1 MRGRRIGIALTI
13 ISACSFGSGPL
24 FAKPVYATGVD
35 WLTLSVWRF
44 LFAAVASWLWLFAL
58 PEGRRALRR
67 VSRRRVVVLLLLGAF
82 YVGNTATYYAG
93 LETVPASLAALIIYV
108 YPAIVAVLALR
119 FGRRLRGRRPWGALA
134 LAMLGVAL
142 AVGNIAPD
150 HVPPATGLALM
161 IASPLVYAAWIILA
175 ARLAG
180 ERRERPSPRA
190 DEPRGPAAS
199 EPATSTAEDAAEAT
213 DPAPAAAIM
222 LTATAVVYLLIAPL
236 AGHSLSPLAVPA
248 AAWPGLLG
256 VGLISGALA
265 MQAFYAG
272 TKRIG
277 AAQAALVSTV
287 EPVWTI
293 SLAVLLFGEQLTPLQ
308 LVGGVCIIAAVLI
321 AETTPDAIAVL
332 SPRVAGPEPI
342 GIDGPAA
349 REPDAPPLAAR

>member
-1 MRGRRIGIALTI
+1 MRGRRIGIALTVL
-13 ISACSFGSGPL
+13 SACAFGSGPL
-24 FAKPVYATGVD
+24 FAKPIYAAGAD

-44 LFAAVASWLWLFAL
+44 VIAALASWIWLLAI
-58 PEGRRALRR
+58 PEGRRGLRR
-67 VSRRRVVVLLLLGAF
+67 VSRRRLVVLALLGAF

-119 FGRRLRGRRPWGALA
+119 FGRRLRGQRPWYALA
-134 LAMLGVAL
+134 LAMIGVVL

-150 HVPPATGLALM
+150 HMPPLSGLVLM
-161 IASPLVYAAWIILA
+161 IASPIVYAIWIIVS

-180 ERRERPSPRA
+180 ERREA
-190 DEPRGPAAS
+190 HRGPQPGITP
-199 EPATSTAEDAAEAT
+199 EPAVEAGPETT

-222 LTATAVVYLLIAPL
+222 LTATALVYLLLTPL
-236 AGHSLSPLAVPA
+236 AGHSLSPVDVPP

-321 AETTPDAIAVL
+321 AETTPNAAAALPWRTSRRAPIA
-332 SPRVAGPEPI
+332 ADHPEPSEAETQ
-342 GIDGPAA
+342 G
-349 REPDAPPLAAR
+349 LALR

>member
-1 MRGRRIGIALTI
+1 MRGRRIGIVLTV
-13 ISACSFGSGPL
+13 ISACGFGSGPL
-24 FAKPVYATGVD
+24 FAKPIYAAGVD

-44 LFAAVASWLWLFAL
+44 IFAAVVSWLWLLAV
-58 PEGRRALRR
+58 PESRRALKRI
-67 VSRRRVVVLLLLGAF
+67 SRRRLVVLFLLGVF

-119 FGRRLRGRRPWGALA
+119 FGRRLRGRRPWYALT
-134 LAMLGVAL
+134 LAMVGVAL

-150 HVPPATGLALM
+150 HVPPATGLLLM
-161 IASPLVYAAWIILA
+161 VASPLIYAAWIILS

-180 ERRERPSPRA
+180 ERS
-190 DEPRGPAAS
+190 EPRDTPPPEAVETVAM
-199 EPATSTAEDAAEAT
+199 EAAAETT

-222 LTATAVVYLLIAPL
+222 LTATCLVYLLVAPL
-236 AGHSLSPLAVPA
+236 AGHSLSPADVPL

-256 VGLISGALA
+256 VGLVSGALA

-272 TKRIG
+272 AKRIG

-308 LVGGVCIIAAVLI
+308 LVGGVCIIVAVLL
-321 AETTPDAIAVL
+321 AETTPDASAVDL
-332 SPRVAGPEPI
+332 RQERALN
-342 GIDGPAA
+342 
-349 REPDAPPLAAR
+349 EPDTRPLSTR